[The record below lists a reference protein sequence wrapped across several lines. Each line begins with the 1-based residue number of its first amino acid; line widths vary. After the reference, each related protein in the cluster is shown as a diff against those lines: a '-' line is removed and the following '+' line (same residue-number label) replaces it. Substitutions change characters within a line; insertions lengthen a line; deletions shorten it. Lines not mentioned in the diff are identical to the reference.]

1 MFDLFL
7 WQVFVLKDGKSV
19 PIITGVISMP
29 VSEGMVVVW
38 GHWGQAGSFKVISQR
53 TSFKKHAENNDDR
66 IWDHSGSELE
76 WPEIELSL
84 FIELLSACDLSDCS
98 WRKELLHFFVCLVM
112 LKNCLHILVFTSS
125 TQHSMTGLIKS
136 CLRIIET
143 LLFFPL
149 SACLSFTLHVVPLC
163 HYMYNYNLLKTTIND
178 QPFFFPVW
186 WIFSS
191 NFEYVSV
198 LHVLIYLVSD
208 ATFNLYDPLPS
219 CFGCKRREYFIALYG
234 GRVLKQIVV
243 Q

>member
-1 MFDLFL
+1 MTRVALLLMFDLFL

-66 IWDHSGSELE
+66 ILDHSGSELE

-112 LKNCLHILVFTSS
+112 LKNCLHIFVFTSS

-143 LLFFPL
+143 LFFFPL
-149 SACLSFTLHVVPLC
+149 SHVYHLLSMWFLC
-163 HYMYNYNLLKTTIND
+163 VITCTI
-178 QPFFFPVW
+178 
-186 WIFSS
+186 I
-191 NFEYVSV
+191 
-198 LHVLIYLVSD
+198 IY
-208 ATFNLYDPLPS
+208 
-219 CFGCKRREYFIALYG
+219 
-234 GRVLKQIVV
+234 
-243 Q
+243 

>member
-112 LKNCLHILVFTSS
+112 LKNCLHVFTSS

-143 LLFFPL
+143 LFFFPL

-208 ATFNLYDPLPS
+208 ATFNLCDPLPS

>member
-1 MFDLFL
+1 MARNWIVFIHWIIICLWFKWLFL
-7 WQVFVLKDGKSV
+7 TKRTITFFCVSCDVKELFTYICIYLFHTTQYDWFDKVMFEDNRNTVLLS
-19 PIITGVISMP
+19 P
-29 VSEGMVVVW
+29 VS
-38 GHWGQAGSFKVISQR
+38 
-53 TSFKKHAENNDDR
+53 
-66 IWDHSGSELE
+66 
-76 WPEIELSL
+76 
-84 FIELLSACDLSDCS
+84 
-98 WRKELLHFFVCLVM
+98 
-112 LKNCLHILVFTSS
+112 
-125 TQHSMTGLIKS
+125 
-136 CLRIIET
+136 
-143 LLFFPL
+143 
-149 SACLSFTLHVVPLC
+149 CLSFTLHVVPLC